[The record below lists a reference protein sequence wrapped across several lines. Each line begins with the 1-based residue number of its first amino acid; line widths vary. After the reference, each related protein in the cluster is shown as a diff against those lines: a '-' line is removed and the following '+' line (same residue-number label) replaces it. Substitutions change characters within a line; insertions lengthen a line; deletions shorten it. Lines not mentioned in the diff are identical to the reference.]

1 MGQRISRTMK
11 AATIV
16 TAGLI
21 ATLFVVLVIPDLLT
35 LGTVQGADPAKTM
48 VFESKLGNVTFDH
61 EKHQTRVKG
70 DCTACHE
77 KLFPQSRAPINY
89 KAGMHKP
96 AEAKKASCAGCH
108 HAGGA
113 SFESKG
119 NCNTCHQKG

>member
-1 MGQRISRTMK
+1 MDQGISRTMK
-11 AATIV
+11 VATIV

-21 ATLFVVLVIPDLLT
+21 ATLFVVLVIPEWL
-35 LGTVQGADPAKTM
+35 TVQGADPPKTM
-48 VFESKLGNVTFDH
+48 VFESKMGNVTFDH
-61 EKHQTRVKG
+61 EKHQQRVKG

-77 KLFPQSRAPINY
+77 KLFAQSRAPLNY

-96 AEAKKASCAGCH
+96 AETKKVSCAGCH
-108 HAGGA
+108 HAGGP